1 MAKKPSPE
9 RIAHSGPDIEHDH
22 MIGKFEKWNKEDGA
36 RASSAAETRSD
47 IGQFIENTGMNKKAA
62 SWMRMVLKAH
72 DKDQGKAMD
81 IITSLEKALPMIK
94 AHVAGQGTA
103 DMFPE
108 TDEPAE
114 PAPLTVVGGY
124 ASDPDIED
132 EAADFESAL
141 AEVEAAE

>member
-9 RIAHSGPDIEHDH
+9 RIAFDGPDIEHDH
-22 MIGKFEKWNKEDGA
+22 MIGKFQQWNKEDGA
-36 RASSAAETRSD
+36 RASSAAETRSE
-47 IGQFIENTGMNKKAA
+47 IGEFIEDTGMNKKAA
-62 SWMRMVLKAH
+62 SWMRMVLKAN
-72 DKDQGKAMD
+72 DKDQAKAMD

-141 AEVEAAE
+141 AAVDTAE